1 VARAPSVAGVTGRD
15 SHDVSPVR
23 VSAIAQ
29 IRREFGSPP
38 VRTASATRTGS
49 GGSLSST
56 TGPSMSPAAA
66 KAQTSQTQSE
76 FGFEK

>member
-1 VARAPSVAGVTGRD
+1 VR
-15 SHDVSPVR
+15 PVR

-38 VRTASATRTGS
+38 VRTASATRVGG

-56 TGPSMSPAAA
+56 TGGGPSMSPAAA
-66 KAQTSQTQSE
+66 KAQASQTQSE